1 MDKRIGLILAGAV
14 VFDLGLVVPS
24 SHAAYDAFLKLD
36 AAAPHGAL
44 KIKLDKVDDAEV
56 CKSHGGKVT
65 TEGGDQFCKIPASR
79 PVTHSGY

>member
-14 VFDLGLVVPS
+14 MFDLGLVVPS

-44 KIKLDKVDDAEV
+44 KIKLDKVEDAGL
-56 CKSHGGKVT
+56 CKSHGGKVAN
-65 TEGGDQFCKIPASR
+65 EGAAKFCRVPASR
-79 PVTHSGY
+79 PITHSGY